1 MALFAMLFAVMIVL
15 AQAASWSAGRPPECV
30 GTLAAAGN
38 VWERAKSPEVRQYCD
53 WIASASSKL
62 AGSSTMALAALE
74 AARRANSALPGH
86 AAPRALEGRAL
97 AALGKFDEAR
107 EALEDARK
115 RDPRSLDS
123 PLALLAWARVQARTG
138 HADRAMDGYR
148 ALLPL
153 ASALAGTERSAA
165 TIEAGLVALGR
176 GPAVLDDAIGALE
189 ESLRVAQDETEA
201 VAALG
206 LALALDRRAQPEEAR
221 ALLADRV
228 RGEPRSALA
237 LAAARDLLAVAPNE
251 GRAMLALGL
260 EATDARAALAAWQD
274 YIAGAP
280 TGPWAEHARGHVA
293 ALRGQRPARLAPG
306 PGPR

>member
-1 MALFAMLFAVMIVL
+1 
-15 AQAASWSAGRPPECV
+15 
-30 GTLAAAGN
+30 
-38 VWERAKSPEVRQYCD
+38 
-53 WIASASSKL
+53 
-62 AGSSTMALAALE
+62 
-74 AARRANSALPGH
+74 
-86 AAPRALEGRAL
+86 
-97 AALGKFDEAR
+97 
-107 EALEDARK
+107 
-115 RDPRSLDS
+115 
-123 PLALLAWARVQARTG
+123 
-138 HADRAMDGYR
+138 MDGYR